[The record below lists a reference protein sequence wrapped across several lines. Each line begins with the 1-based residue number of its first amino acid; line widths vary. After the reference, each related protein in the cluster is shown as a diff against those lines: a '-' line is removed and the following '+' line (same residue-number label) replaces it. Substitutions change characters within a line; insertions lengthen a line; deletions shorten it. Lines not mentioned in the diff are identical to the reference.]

1 MSRRALL
8 ERLKK
13 QAEQSSTD
21 ETVRQI
27 SQLMD
32 ELSAAV
38 VDGQPVPEMTLA
50 ELMEDSHV
58 PKDTRR

>member
-1 MSRRALL
+1 MSRRVLL

-38 VDGQPVPEMTLA
+38 VDGQPVQEMTLA